1 MAIEVLL
8 HIPNA
13 DPVLAEVDELP
24 GLQDTL
30 IKVDNPRLRDGK
42 DIHYLANN
50 VVTVYW
56 PVSQI
61 TFIEVLPSEEED
73 QVFGFVRE

>member
-8 HIPNA
+8 HIHNSEPILGDIDDLP
-13 DPVLAEVDELP
+13 DP
-24 GLQDTL
+24 QDTM
-30 IKVDNPRLRDGK
+30 IKVNNPRQRDGK

-50 VVTVYW
+50 VVCVYW
-56 PVSQI
+56 PVTQLS
-61 TFIEVLPSEEED
+61 FIEILPSEDEE